1 MLILKIFL
9 FMVSFIFGN
18 LMIKILYTYIKNKKY
33 NRLWEIVK

>member
-1 MLILKIFL
+1 MLVLKIFL

-18 LMIKILYTYIKNKKY
+18 LIIKILYIYIKNKKY